1 MPGIITVELTGLRFF
16 AYHGVHKEEAV
27 LGNEFEVE
35 AFIEQAAPESPI
47 TTIEDTINYVAVY
60 DLLKE
65 EMGVR
70 QALLETCVMR
80 MADRIFGQFSHIE
93 KVTITLR
100 KLTPPIEGFVGR
112 VGVCYTRTKS

>member
-1 MPGIITVELTGLRFF
+1 MTGLRFF

-27 LGNEFEVE
+27 LGNEFEVD
-35 AFIEQAAPESPI
+35 AFIEQEAPEEPI
-47 TTIEDTINYVAVY
+47 TAIDDTINYVAVY

-65 EMGVR
+65 EMQVR

-80 MADRIFGQFSHIE
+80 LADRVFQLFPRIE

-100 KLTPPIEGFVGR
+100 KLTPPIEGFVGK
-112 VGVCYTRTKS
+112 VGVSYTRKRD